1 MTTGISETEKSRATG
16 RIRLRTLVTA
26 GGAAVFGCLLYF
38 QWTRTD
44 PDPAS
49 VVLGADPGWMLL
61 ATLAAV
67 ASYPAAT
74 AGFLGFV
81 PERIGFGRAAL
92 AQVAGSFVKLVAPM
106 GLGGVALNTRLLQR
120 AGVTPG
126 QAVSSVGAGQL
137 AGLALHMLQLAFF
150 VSMFG
155 IDPGAGLS
163 SHPTAL
169 LVGGATV
176 AVLAAAVLAV
186 PWSRDRL
193 LARLRPLTEGSLSRL
208 RDLLRHPGRLAV
220 GVLGQ
225 LLVSMALVVSL
236 YCCVRATGAQPHFS
250 AVAVAFL
257 AGNALGSAVPT
268 PGGLLGVETAIA
280 GMLSQT
286 TGLGTA
292 SALATVLLFR
302 LLTFV
307 LPVLPGWASLH
318 WLQRHDAL

>member
-1 MTTGISETEKSRATG
+1 MAF
-16 RIRLRTLVTA
+16 
-26 GGAAVFGCLLYF
+26 GGLLYA
-38 QWTRTD
+38 QWSRPDAD
-44 PDPAS
+44 PS
-49 VVLGADPGWMLL
+49 TVILHADPGWLLL
-61 ATLAAV
+61 ATLAAA

-74 AGFLGFV
+74 MGFLGFV

-92 AQVAGSFVKLVAPM
+92 AQVAGSFVKLVAPV

-120 AGVTPG
+120 AGIAPG

-137 AGLALHMLQLAFF
+137 AGLVLHMLQLAFF

-169 LVGGATV
+169 LVGGAV
-176 AVLAAAVLAV
+176 AAALAVTALAV
-186 PWSRDRL
+186 PWIRNQL
-193 LARLRPLTEGSLSRL
+193 LTRLRPLTEGSLTRL

-225 LLVSMALVVSL
+225 LLVSMTFVVSL
-236 YCCVRATGAQPHFS
+236 YCCVRALGARPRFS

-268 PGGLLGVETAIA
+268 PGGLLAVEGAISGV
-280 GMLSQT
+280 LSQT
-286 TGLGTA
+286 TGLDSGTA
-292 SALATVLLFR
+292 VAAVLLFR
-302 LLTFV
+302 LLTF
-307 LPVLPGWASLH
+307 LIPVLPGWAALH
-318 WLQRHDAL
+318 RLQRHDAL